1 MIRYSKG
8 FKHIMLTLSMGSLL
22 LVGGTAYGQE
32 NQSTVEVF
40 FDEPVTD
47 TGATYYIIPEEDL
60 ISNKVYSGAEM
71 MTIDN
76 KTFHFGMSESDVST
90 TMGKNDDDVVIVLY
104 AGGGQQE
111 NQSERKID
119 TTIFRY
125 KNDLLYELAIQGPT
139 QTSEGN
145 YYGWPYG
152 KLKEELGDSTYVNT
166 YDAMKESGLLVYKE
180 KVGAK
185 FFFFENGLVKEWGIT
200 NKDYRFSISWPLMY
214 QTQPISFELGNSNGN
229 IQNGGLITTENGWY
243 YYAQPTDSGEHL
255 YKMSSDGIIR
265 RELSK
270 DSARN
275 INVKNG
281 WLYYTNSW
289 DWSNTGDGKIY
300 RMKTDGSEREVIS
313 QIGATYL
320 VMDENT
326 LYFSTNGNGLEL
338 VPGVYKMDLNGD
350 NLTLLDSGQSKFLN
364 IIDEDL
370 FYVIDKEISE
380 EEKAKHS
387 NDMTVT
393 VDGVSAASQRED
405 EPISLIR
412 RMHISGDYS
421 RDFKEGRFGFLL
433 ADAYGL
439 YYADKDE
446 SYKAY
451 VIPTDNEIPGQADLI
466 SSVPVVGMNRQD
478 GFTYFQTI
486 FNEYIVTNDLYGEN
500 NIKWKDHQVDQIN
513 VIGDKVF
520 YQSEVDNKLS
530 LYQKHQWQDDWKTIT
545 PTLVEGQQLTH
556 AIEEVKAK
564 TKTKSESED
573 QALTYYIPAD
583 KIHYRSNNWTYYD
596 SVDMTIGRLS
606 PTGYPEAE
614 MVLQNAKIIS
624 AWNNDIYYTDLGFAH
639 DGLYYINSDTK
650 MVTKINNLSIKEG
663 FIYKNLLVYSGKENG
678 YLYKSDL
685 PGHHVEALDQTQVK
699 NIYVEDGWIYYLDSE
714 NQAYRMDLEG
724 HHKEKLSDQSES
736 K

>member
-1 MIRYSKG
+1 MIITQIFNKTFTILICCGLACSISSFAEHK
-8 FKHIMLTLSMGSLL
+8 
-22 LVGGTAYGQE
+22 E
-32 NQSTVEVF
+32 NPLDVF

-47 TGATYYIIPEEDL
+47 TGAIYYIIPEEDSV
-60 ISNKVYSGAEM
+60 SNKVYSGAEI
-71 MTIDN
+71 MTIDK
-76 KTFHFGMSESDVST
+76 KTFHFGMSESDVRN
-90 TMGKNDDDVVIVLY
+90 TMNKNDDDVVVVLY

-111 NQSERKID
+111 NQSERNID
-119 TTIFRY
+119 ATIFRY
-125 KNDLLYELAIQGPT
+125 ENDLLYELVIQAPT

-152 KLKEELGDSTYVNT
+152 KLKEDLGDSSYVNT
-166 YDAMKESGLLVYKE
+166 FDAMKGSGLLVYKE

-185 FFFFENGLVKEWGIT
+185 FFFFENGLVKEWGMT
-200 NKDYRFSISWPLMY
+200 NKDYRFSSNWPLMY
-214 QTQPISFELGNSNGN
+214 QVQPVVFDHGNSNGN
-229 IQNGGLITTENGWY
+229 IQNGGLVTVEDGWY
-243 YYAQPTDSGEHL
+243 YYAQPTDSGENL
-255 YKMSSDGIIR
+255 YKMSSDSIIR
-265 RELSK
+265 QTLST
-270 DSARN
+270 DSPRN

-326 LYFSTNGNGLEL
+326 LYFSSNGNGLEL
-338 VPGVYKMDLNGD
+338 EPGVYKMDLNGD
-350 NLTLLDSGQSKFLN
+350 NLTLLDPGQSKFLN

-370 FYVIDKEISE
+370 FYVIDKETTA
-380 EEKAKHS
+380 EEKS
-387 NDMTVT
+387 TQTEDMTVT
-393 VDGVSAASQRED
+393 VDGVSAASQLED
-405 EPISLIR
+405 EPIAIIR
-412 RMHISGDYS
+412 RMHVSGEHP

-433 ADAYGL
+433 ADGYGL
-439 YYADKDE
+439 YYADKDQ

-451 VIPTDNEIPGQADLI
+451 VISIDNESPDQADLI
-466 SSVPVVGMNRQD
+466 FSVPVVGMNRQD

-520 YQSEVDNKLS
+520 YQSEVDNKLA

-545 PTLVEGQQLTH
+545 PTLVEGQHLVHT
-556 AIEEVKAK
+556 IEEVKTKRESK
-564 TKTKSESED
+564 TESEKEE
-573 QALTYYIPAD
+573 LTYYIPAD

-606 PTGYPEAE
+606 PTGYPETE

-624 AWNNDIYYTDLGFAH
+624 AYNNDIYYANLGFGYN
-639 DGLYYINSDTK
+639 GLYYMNSDTK
-650 MVTKINNLSIKEG
+650 LVTKINNLSIREG
-663 FIYKNLLVYSGKENG
+663 FIYENLLIYSEKESG
-678 YLYKSDL
+678 FLYKSDL
-685 PGHHVEALDQTQVK
+685 LGQHMEKLDQTQVK
-699 NIYVEDGWIYYLDSE
+699 NIYVEDGWIYYNDLE

-724 HHKEKLSDQSES
+724 HHKEKSSNQSES